1 MNPSL
6 HSGRQAVRGEL
17 MPEVPVD
24 SRKYLSFLWISLAAL
39 VLSIVIVGV
48 GIYRA
53 GAHQSWDLLL
63 TGIICS
69 VVTIATLP
77 LSMILGRVTTELKAD
92 SDARS
97 AALTERLEQFSVLLN
112 LITEQQL
119 LSDRAKSVA
128 FRDKDRDALRRAIQ
142 EEINRQDWDAA
153 LRLADEIEA
162 QFGYRTEAARF
173 RDEIRQRQQEQVRR
187 QIQEVVTVIDRY
199 TRSEQWNGALRE
211 AERLM
216 GMFPD
221 NEQVKNLP
229 TEIDRRRQEH
239 KKQLIDSWHDAVARH
254 DVDGSIEILKQ
265 LDAYLTPAEAEGMQ
279 ETARQVFKEKLNQ
292 LSKIFADSVRE
303 HRWAEAIR
311 TGEQIARDFPNT
323 RMAQEVREKM
333 DTLRQRAGEPAG
345 AAPAGGPPPAPPV
358 PGAAPVAA
366 PATA

>member
-1 MNPSL
+1 
-6 HSGRQAVRGEL
+6 

-24 SRKYLSFLWISLAAL
+24 HRKYLSFLWISLAAL
-39 VLSIVIVGV
+39 VLSIIIVGV

-63 TGIICS
+63 TGIVCS

-77 LSMILGRVTTELKAD
+77 VSMILGRVSTELKAD

-97 AALTERLEQFSVLLN
+97 AALNERLEQFSVLLN

-229 TEIDRRRQEH
+229 HEIDRRRQEH
-239 KKQLIDSWHDAVARH
+239 KKHLIDSFHDAAARQ
-254 DVDGSIEILKQ
+254 DWDGAIEILKQ
-265 LDAYLTPAEAEGMQ
+265 LDAYLTPAEGEGMQ
-279 ETARQVFKEKLNQ
+279 ETARHVFKEKLNT
-292 LSKIFADSVRE
+292 LSKQFADAVHE
-303 HRWAEAIR
+303 LRWTEAIR
-311 TGEQIARDFPNT
+311 VGDQISREFPNT

-333 DTLRQRAGEPAG
+333 DTLKQRAAEVAGGG
-345 AAPAGGPPPAPPV
+345 AAPAGAGS
-358 PGAAPVAA
+358 AAPVAVGA
-366 PATA
+366 PA